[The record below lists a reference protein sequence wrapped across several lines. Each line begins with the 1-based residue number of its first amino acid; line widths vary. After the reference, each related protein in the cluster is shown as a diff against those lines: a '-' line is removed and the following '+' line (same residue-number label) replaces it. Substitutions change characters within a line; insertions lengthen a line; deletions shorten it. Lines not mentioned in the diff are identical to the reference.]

1 MGIGKMTTQL
11 PRGSKEFPMLEGV
24 CGRRCRRIWHGA
36 QCRHRLCL
44 FAMASNFILLCD
56 LLSLLCA
63 APPLLFSPLQ
73 CVSLRSWLGS
83 ARLWCPDVLLFWCPD
98 VLARPKGCCCLQF
111 ESPWQSLKA
120 AYAASA
126 SQAHPCQ
133 RLSHETCP
141 CARYLP
147 FQDFGYDC
155 AFLRTTHLMANTKR
169 IGRVVGVPPRAGD
182 LF

>member
-1 MGIGKMTTQL
+1 MGIGKMTKQL
-11 PRGSKEFPMLEGV
+11 PRRSKEFPMLEGV

-83 ARLWCPDVLLFWCPD
+83 ARLWCPDVLLFWCPCPAKR
-98 VLARPKGCCCLQF
+98 VLL
-111 ESPWQSLKA
+111 SPVWEPVAEFNGSLCRVRLPG
-120 AYAASA
+120 ASLPA
-126 SQAHPCQ
+126 LKPRNVSLCALFAFPGLWLWLRFSAH
-133 RLSHETCP
+133 H
-141 CARYLP
+141 
-147 FQDFGYDC
+147 
-155 AFLRTTHLMANTKR
+155 
-169 IGRVVGVPPRAGD
+169 PPDG
-182 LF
+182 